1 MTLPQGIVLAS
12 LLWLVVELIRD
23 KRPPGALF
31 AGIAFGYVLLDY
43 ISLKDAV
50 KQFTNNGL
58 LTVVVLLLL
67 TIVLDKSRMLELL
80 ADRLVRGPYRWA
92 LVKLYAATALYS
104 AFLNN
109 TAVVASLLGPL
120 KGNREHSASRLL
132 MPMCFAASLGGI
144 MTLVGTSTNLLVNS
158 LLAGR
163 QMPELRLFDLFPV
176 GALIVV
182 ACGAVMVLL
191 YPRLLKAQAPAEA
204 QDHAPVRQVVEHR
217 DLLGRAHGVVP
228 RQHDDRRAELD
239 ARRPARHP
247 GEELLGLEG
256 QHRARVEHV
265 AHILQRRRRRQGQR
279 AQRRHARHHV
289 WRPGRTGGRAG
300 GEHR

>member
-43 ISLKDAV
+43 ISLKDAI

-120 KGNREHSASRLL
+120 KGNREHSPSRLL

-144 MTLVGTSTNLLVNS
+144 LTLVGTSTNLLVNS

-176 GALIVV
+176 GLLIVV

-204 QDHAPVRQVVEHR
+204 TASDYFLEAEVLPDCPLIGRTIEI
-217 DLLGRAHGVVP
+217 GRAHV
-228 RQHDDRRAELD
+228 
-239 ARRPARHP
+239 
-247 GEELLGLEG
+247 
-256 QHRARVEHV
+256 
-265 AHILQRRRRRQGQR
+265 
-279 AQRRHARHHV
+279 
-289 WRPGRTGGRAG
+289 
-300 GEHR
+300 